1 MRWHCKT
8 GFRSVFLFTRSLLTC
23 VKVDV
28 IFSLSCNSA
37 KFQTTEGKKFLGLC
51 IGAYIH
57 WNNSSHRK
65 YIMNHLGSSQVHF
78 IDEQ

>member
-1 MRWHCKT
+1 M
-8 GFRSVFLFTRSLLTC
+8 FLFTRSPLTS

-28 IFSLSCNSA
+28 IFSLSCNSS
-37 KFQTTEGKKFLGLC
+37 KFQTTEGEKFLGLC

-57 WNNSSHRK
+57 RNSSSHRK

-78 IDEQ
+78 VDEQ